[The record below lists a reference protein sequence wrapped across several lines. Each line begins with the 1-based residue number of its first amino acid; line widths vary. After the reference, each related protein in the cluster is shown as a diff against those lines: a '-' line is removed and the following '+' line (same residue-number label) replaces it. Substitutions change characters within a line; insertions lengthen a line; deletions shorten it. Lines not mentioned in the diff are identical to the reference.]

1 MILKRIKA
9 IKNQVMKCL
18 FSQIIPK
25 MLYRIKF
32 RRIRRKT

>member
-1 MILKRIKA
+1 MILKRINA
-9 IKNQVMKCL
+9 IKDQVVKCL

-32 RRIRRKT
+32 R